1 VADETRWE
9 ARAELDVSGETGR
22 QTQVFLAWVLC
33 LAFAIIMGI
42 TQRARVPVVDRGT
55 SIEDTE
61 VARSQRARLW
71 IALFMGLLAPTCL
84 SILITRRRMRGG
96 SHPRGIVVDVTHDG
110 ELRLWGRGYG
120 QRVKLEAATITER
133 LVDVYAGRL
142 GAWRQRRLTI
152 TPLRGRALELATL
165 ATTEDDDIGLVVFG
179 GEGNCVELP
188 RADYLALF
196 ELSHDLAGSGDAA
209 APPA

>member
-1 VADETRWE
+1 VTNETRWE
-9 ARAELDVSGETGR
+9 ARAELDVSGETAR
-22 QTQVFLAWVLC
+22 QTHVFMAWALC
-33 LAFAIIMGI
+33 LALAVIMGA
-42 TQRARVPVVDRGT
+42 TQRPRVPLVDRGT
-55 SIEDTE
+55 AVEDAE

-84 SILITRRRMRGG
+84 SILITRRRRRGG
-96 SHPRGIVVDVTHDG
+96 SHPRGIVIDVTHDG

-120 QRVKLEAATITER
+120 QRLKLETATISER

-152 TPLRGRALELATL
+152 TPMRGRPLELATV
-165 ATTEDDDIGLVVFG
+165 ATAEDNDLVLVVFG

-188 RADYLALF
+188 REDYLALF
-196 ELSHDLAGSGDAA
+196 ELSHDLSGRGDARDA
-209 APPA
+209 RS

>member
-9 ARAELDVSGETGR
+9 SRAELDVSGETGR
-22 QTQVFLAWVLC
+22 QTQVFVAWALC

-42 TQRARVPVVDRGT
+42 TERARVPLVDRGT
-55 SIEDTE
+55 PREDVE

-71 IALFMGLLAPTCL
+71 IALFVGFLAPTCL
-84 SILITRRRMRGG
+84 SIIITRRRMRGG
-96 SHPRGIVVDVTHDG
+96 AHPRGIVIDVTHDG

-120 QRVKLEAATITER
+120 QRVDLEAATITER

-152 TPLRGRALELATL
+152 TPRRGRPLELATV
-165 ATTEDDDIGLVVFG
+165 ATAEDDDLDLVVFG

-188 RADYLALF
+188 REDYLALF
-196 ELSHDLAGSGDAA
+196 ELSHDLAGRDDA
-209 APPA
+209 PDPQV